1 MFIPSNRSRRQPPGP
16 LGFRQN
22 TGQPQASNANVKPD
36 FLRQTG
42 RAQPGQST
50 TSQVPGFEAMSPQD
64 QRAALFEQ
72 ARQQVSGESRTNFQH
87 MRDMSTALPGGL
99 TEKQR
104 TDFKM
109 LQRTNPAAAEQQL
122 INYQRNADAR
132 YNKPSVSPQK
142 PSGTVN
148 RRPPSNFSGP
158 RPRF

>member
-1 MFIPSNRSRRQPPGP
+1 MG
-16 LGFRQN
+16 QN
-22 TGQPQASNANVKPD
+22 QASNANIKPD
-36 FLRQTG
+36 FLHAKPNKPNQQ
-42 RAQPGQST
+42 A
-50 TSQVPGFEAMSPQD
+50 TSPAPGFETMSPQN

-122 INYQRNADAR
+122 ISYQRNADAR
-132 YNKPSVSPQK
+132 YNKPSATPQK
-142 PSGTVN
+142 PNGTVN
-148 RRPPSNFSGP
+148 RRPPSNFNGP